1 MQILIK
7 NLKINYTQIGEGQD
21 IIMLHGW
28 GQNIEM
34 MLPLAKKLENKFK
47 ITILDLPGFGY
58 SEEPKEPLDIYEYT
72 SIIED
77 FARTLEIKNP
87 ILIGHSF
94 GGRIAIIYA
103 SRNETKKLVLF
114 GAPCIRERKVS
125 KKEQFLKKL
134 KKIPFTKNLVEI
146 AKNYIGST
154 DYKNATP
161 VMREILVRTINEDL
175 SECAKKIA
183 APTLLIWGTLDT
195 AAPISDAR
203 KLNDILKDS
212 GLVEI
217 PNATHYAYL
226 EQLNY
231 VTQILEKFL

>member
-7 NLKINYTQIGEGQD
+7 NLKINYPQIGEGQD
-21 IIMLHGW
+21 IIMRHGW
-28 GQNIEM
+28 WQNIEM

-77 FARTLEIKNP
+77 FATTLEIKNP